1 MVFFK
6 IASILIISNE
16 KIKIKTAFSFTTPS
30 PRMQI
35 VNKQNQSPQWIESI
49 LVNICRLYIWGISY
63 SKILDDKDNKKKNL
77 SMDH

>member
-1 MVFFK
+1 MK
-6 IASILIISNE
+6 KN
-16 KIKIKTAFSFTTPS
+16 KKPAFSFTTPS

-63 SKILDDKDNKKKNL
+63 SKILDDKDNKKKYCQWLINL
-77 SMDH
+77 IYA